1 MLLQKAKALPLLT
14 GLPQMERMR
23 ALVKGVGDDVEKG
36 TATLLDGVEPHAYA
50 HPFEPAQK
58 KPKRAN

>member
-1 MLLQKAKALPLLT
+1 
-14 GLPQMERMR
+14 MR